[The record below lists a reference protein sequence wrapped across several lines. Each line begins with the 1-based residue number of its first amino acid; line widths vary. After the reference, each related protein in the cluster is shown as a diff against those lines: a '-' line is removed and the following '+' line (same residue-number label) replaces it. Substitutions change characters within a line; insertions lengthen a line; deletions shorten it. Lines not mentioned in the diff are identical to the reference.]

1 MADEKLVDGKTI
13 GTGIGGIALVT
24 ACAIFAPQ
32 FAEQA
37 QQEKMVAEAKCV
49 TVEATE
55 VKGQSQYKFNPLMYI
70 DGGTRVK
77 VIVQL
82 PDRNDSTI
90 FIGNY
95 ISSADTTSLIDVN
108 VNLQPSAPTE
118 PSKPVTDG
126 DLLLDGSGVVN

>member
-1 MADEKLVDGKTI
+1 MADEKLEATEKTIDGKTL
-13 GTGIGGIALVT
+13 GTGVGGITLAV

-49 TVEATE
+49 TVEAITA
-55 VKGQSQYKFNPLMYI
+55 KGQSQYKFNPLLYI
-70 DGGTRVK
+70 DGNTRVK

-118 PSKPVTDG
+118 PTKE
-126 DLLLDGSGVVN
+126 